1 MKHRLARFLISLGV
15 VFLAAG
21 SVHAQDDK
29 PLGPG
34 WLSLDGSVGL
44 LDNKIADGKGSLEKA
59 LGLTMG
65 GFLDTSYTWS
75 SNHPSRPNDISGRY
89 FDKDHNRVVF
99 NNFHL
104 FVEKPEKDWGVGFRI
119 SGDFG
124 RTGELLREATLWG
137 KSLTSEPSAE
147 LREAYLTTTIPVGEG
162 IGVKGGLFVTTLG
175 TEILPNPGAYNDN
188 ISRSFLFNF
197 AIPLRHVGV
206 LFSYPLLKTLSL
218 NAGLVTGWDN
228 PRDNN
233 RQPSG
238 LGGFSFTPMDEFSL
252 VSNFIYG
259 PEQTSNTGNQRFTM
273 SHVATIKPFDPLALI
288 VEYSYGRED
297 RASLGGTRD
306 ALWHGLAGIASY
318 GWTDRFTTA
327 LRGEVFRD
335 KDGARLAGNFAGT
348 HADQTVAEV
357 TLTGSYKFTKML
369 LGRVEFRQDWADEAF
384 YKKAASRAD
393 KNQTT
398 LAAQVIYTF

>member
-1 MKHRLARFLISLGV
+1 MKHRLTRFLIALGV

-21 SVHAQDDK
+21 AASAQDDK

-44 LDNKIADGKGSLEKA
+44 LDKTIADGKGSLEKA
-59 LGLTMG
+59 AGLTMG

-75 SNHPSRPNDISGRY
+75 SNHPRRPNDISGRY
-89 FDKDHNRVVF
+89 FDKDHNTVVF
-99 NNFHL
+99 NNFHV

-137 KSLTSEPSAE
+137 KTLTDEPSAE
-147 LREAYLTTTIPVGEG
+147 LREAYLTTTIPVGAG

-197 AIPLRHVGV
+197 AIPLRHLGL
-206 LFSYPLLKTLSL
+206 LFSYPFAKSFSV
-218 NAGLVTGWDN
+218 NAGVVTGWDN

-233 RQPSG
+233 SSPSA
-238 LGGFSFTPMDEFSL
+238 LAGFSFTPADQFSL
-252 VSNFIYG
+252 VSNAIFG
-259 PEQTSNTGNQRFTM
+259 PEQRHRGGNHRFTM
-273 SHVATIKPFDPLALI
+273 SHVATFKPIDPLALI

-297 RASLGGTRD
+297 QASLGRSRD
-306 ALWHGLAGIASY
+306 AMWHGLAGIASY

-335 KDGARLAGNFAGT
+335 KDGARLGGSFDG
-348 HADQTVAEV
+348 HADQTLAEL

-369 LGRVEFRQDWADEAF
+369 LGRLEVRQDWADERF
-384 YKKAASRAD
+384 YKRGASRAD

-398 LAAQVIYTF
+398 LAAQLIYGF